1 MSPPVT
7 AQPAQCT
14 RTVFSAE
21 SPLFRISDLCSV
33 KSPRGRNAGS
43 GVIQADAANRGSAG
57 RREGTF
63 VLLTSLGAKDE
74 ISEHD

>member
-14 RTVFSAE
+14 QTVFSAE

-43 GVIQADAANRGSAG
+43 GVIQADAANGGESAG

-74 ISEHD
+74 I